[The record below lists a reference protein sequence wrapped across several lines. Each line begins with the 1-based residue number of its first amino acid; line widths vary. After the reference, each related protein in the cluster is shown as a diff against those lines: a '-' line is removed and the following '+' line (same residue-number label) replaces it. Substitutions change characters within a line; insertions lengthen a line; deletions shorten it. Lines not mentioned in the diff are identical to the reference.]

1 MEWGHAFSSV
11 SRSFSACFET
21 LIRVSF
27 VVCLDR
33 CDASIARLSAEH
45 KTTYEGLQHL
55 NKEQQAAK
63 LILET
68 KIKDAEG
75 QVWPISGS
83 FLKVGNLFLVKN
95 HVVLRNQPGHPEC
108 AYLFLTSSS
117 LCLTALALHGYG
129 KQSTESFWYS
139 PTFQDSF
146 PPFLK
151 Q

>member
-1 MEWGHAFSSV
+1 M
-11 SRSFSACFET
+11 C
-21 LIRVSF
+21 

-75 QVWPISGS
+75 QVWPSRYLRRGE
-83 FLKVGNLFLVKN
+83 F
-95 HVVLRNQPGHPEC
+95 VL
-108 AYLFLTSSS
+108 S
-117 LCLTALALHGYG
+117 
-129 KQSTESFWYS
+129 
-139 PTFQDSF
+139 
-146 PPFLK
+146 
-151 Q
+151 

>member
-1 MEWGHAFSSV
+1 M
-11 SRSFSACFET
+11 R
-21 LIRVSF
+21 ISF

-75 QVWPISGS
+75 QV
-83 FLKVGNLFLVKN
+83 
-95 HVVLRNQPGHPEC
+95 
-108 AYLFLTSSS
+108 
-117 LCLTALALHGYG
+117 
-129 KQSTESFWYS
+129 
-139 PTFQDSF
+139 
-146 PPFLK
+146 
-151 Q
+151 